1 MVAGAKDKRSGAF
14 SQLFTFMRDSY
25 LDRTARPVYAV
36 VYLLPFILFYELG
49 TVLINPETLHASLM
63 ESQIRVMA
71 FIWMQEF
78 MRLLQFGPRLAWIA
92 TPLVVII
99 ILLALQATSK
109 TPWKV
114 HWKDFLPMTVEAV
127 LLAVPLIVLSLVF
140 NRIGQ
145 QGPSLLAGQGKNV
158 LLMTAGGTPFW
169 HSQLFVD
176 IVTGIG
182 AGIYEELIFRLV
194 LICVLMFL
202 FQDICKL
209 RRGYAIGLSILISAA
224 LFSAHH
230 HFFFING
237 QFRIGEAFSL
247 GRFSFRLIAGI
258 YFSVIF
264 ALRGFGIT
272 AGTHAFYDIIAALLN
287 ASVFADTV

>member
-1 MVAGAKDKRSGAF
+1 
-14 SQLFTFMRDSY
+14 MRDSY

-36 VYLLPFILFYELG
+36 VYLLPLVILYEIG
-49 TVLINPETLHASLM
+49 TILISPEILTASLM

-78 MRLLQFGPRLAWIA
+78 MRLLQFGPRMAWIA
-92 TPLVVII
+92 TPLVVVI
-99 ILLALQATSK
+99 ILLTLQATSK
-109 TPWKV
+109 TSWKV
-114 HWKDFLPMTVEAV
+114 HWRDFLPMTVEAV

-145 QGPSLLAGQGKNV
+145 VPANASAGGGGMLVTLLN
-158 LLMTAGGTPFW
+158 GTPFW

-182 AGIYEELIFRLV
+182 AGIYEELIFRLI
-194 LICVLMFL
+194 LICVLMFVL
-202 FQDICKL
+202 QDVCKI

-237 QFRIGEAFSL
+237 QFRVGEAFSL
-247 GRFSFRLIAGI
+247 GRFAFRLIAGV
-258 YFSVIF
+258 YFSVVF
-264 ALRGFGIT
+264 ALRGFGIV

-287 ASVFADTV
+287 ASLFSDTV